1 MSISK
6 FTKFTFVAI
15 SVSVLSVTIVSSL
28 VTNTQSDSNN
38 SSNNSIISA
47 DQRGGFGSFFDKMG
61 NGAKNSFEGM
71 KSGNY
76 GHKMMNKMGDKTNKR
91 MESEATKYKI
101 DTNLVKA
108 VTDAQKL
115 AKEAQTAAQT
125 ARKNKDPNT
134 TELETKAQ
142 VARKAVKE
150 ATKKFQSALFDV
162 KIVEAK
168 TLGVDQTVIDKFAA
182 VHKTELENMDKMENL
197 KNNPETKLS
206 EIETLRKSMREN
218 KQSSHEAQKA
228 FRDAVK
234 SKSPA
239 ASSQVSAP
247 VQN

>member
-1 MSISK
+1 MSINK
-6 FTKFTFVAI
+6 FTKFTFAAV
-15 SVSVLSVTIVSSL
+15 SVGVLSVVIGSSL
-28 VTNTQSDSNN
+28 VTNAQSDSNN
-38 SSNNSIISA
+38 SSNNSTISSG
-47 DQRGGFGSFFDKMG
+47 QRGGFGSFFDKMG
-61 NGAKNSFEGM
+61 NGAKNSLKGM
-71 KSGNY
+71 KSGKY
-76 GHKMMNKMGDKTNKR
+76 GRKMMNKMGDKMNQR
-91 MESEATKYKI
+91 MESEAAKYKI

-125 ARKNKDPNT
+125 ARKNKDPNA
-134 TELETKAQ
+134 TELGAKAQ

-150 ATKKFQSALFDV
+150 AMKKFQSALFDA

-168 TLGVDQTVIDKFAA
+168 TLGVDQTVIDKFVA

-197 KNNPETKLS
+197 KNNPETKVG
-206 EIETLRKSMREN
+206 EIETLRKSIKEN

-239 ASSQVSAP
+239 ASSQVSTPA
-247 VQN
+247 QN